1 MEGYTVVN
9 NTRKN
14 IAKKELMNRITPGM
28 HMRVKY
34 VLRIPLCRR
43 LALREVG
50 ALAVDAVV

>member
-14 IAKKELMNRITPGM
+14 IAKKELRYRITPSM

-34 VLRIPLCRR
+34 VLRIPLCRG